1 MARQLSKMTI
11 PQLRAEIAR
20 RQEGLPKLQKK
31 HAKLLKAIGK
41 LDRQIA
47 TLGGQADQPAKP
59 KGRPTKAPKSQASTS
74 KSLAQCIRDVLGRSR
89 AGMRV
94 KDIVTA
100 VQEAGYKSVA
110 KDFYHLVAAAVRG
123 DEFKKLGRG
132 IYKVKTGKAAVKKS
146 KKVSKKSPKAG
157 VKKAAAPKAS
167 RKSKRK
173 KYAQTA
179 EQLVLGLVKGKG
191 STSAEINR
199 AWKDGG
205 RKGRADNTLNKML
218 KAAKVKRT
226 PLKGQKGSTYTVA

>member
-1 MARQLSKMTI
+1 MAKRLSKMTI
-11 PQLRAEIAR
+11 DQLRAEIAR
-20 RQEGLPKLQKK
+20 RQTGLPKLQKK
-31 HAKLLKAIGK
+31 RAKLLKAVGK

-47 TLGGQADQPAKP
+47 ALGGQIEQPPKP
-59 KGRPTKAPKSQASTS
+59 KGRPTKAAKSTASS
-74 KSLAQCIRDVLGRSR
+74 GKSLAQCIRDVLGGSR
-89 AGMRV
+89 GGMRV
-94 KDIVTA
+94 KDIVAA

-132 IYKVKTGKAAVKKS
+132 IYKLKTGKAAVKKA

-157 VKKAAAPKAS
+157 VKKAATPKV
-167 RKSKRK
+167 RRKRK

-191 STSAEINR
+191 ATTAEINR
-199 AWKDGG
+199 AWKDAG
-205 RKGRADNTLNKML
+205 RTGRADNTLNKML
-218 KAAKVKRT
+218 KAGKVKRT

>member
-1 MARQLSKMTI
+1 MAKQLSKMTI

-132 IYKVKTGKAAVKKS
+132 IYKLKTSKVAVKKG
-146 KKVSKKSPKAG
+146 KKVSKKSPKAV
-157 VKKAAAPKAS
+157 VKKAAAPKVR
-167 RKSKRK
+167 RKRI
-173 KYAQTA
+173 KYALTA

-191 STSAEINR
+191 ATTAEINR
-199 AWKDGG
+199 AWKHGG